1 MFQLSPAD
9 GLTMTDQQN
18 DSEGQHTGS
27 QDPRRE
33 RLKQALRENLKRRK
47 SQIRER
53 DKLTAPPSTR
63 HEAALDDGSGDRGE

>member
-1 MFQLSPAD
+1 
-9 GLTMTDQQN
+9 MTDQQD
-18 DSEGQHTGS
+18 DSERADVAA

-53 DKLTAPPSTR
+53 GKLAPTPSTG
-63 HEAALDDGSGDRGE
+63 HETALDEKSGDGDE

>member
-1 MFQLSPAD
+1 MAD
-9 GLTMTDQQN
+9 NPTMTDQQ
-18 DSEGQHTGS
+18 DDRERPALAA

-53 DKLTAPPSTR
+53 GKLPPAPSTR
-63 HEAALDDGSGDRGE
+63 HEAGLDGTSADGDE